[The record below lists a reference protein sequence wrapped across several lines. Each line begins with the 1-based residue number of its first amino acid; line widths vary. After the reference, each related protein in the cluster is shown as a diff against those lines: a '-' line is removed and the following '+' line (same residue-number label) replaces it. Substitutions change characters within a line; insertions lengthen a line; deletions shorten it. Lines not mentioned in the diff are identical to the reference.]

1 MLEQLLAALNRMA
14 DAAERSNELTEQA
27 HRLIREGREGREG
40 RAATTDT
47 TPVEVEQEQ
56 TQKDLEA
63 AVAAEKAAAAEKA
76 KAARARKAAAKT
88 ATETN
93 EVTTR
98 TRAAAAE
105 AAPTKAER
113 SPEAV
118 EVEASYYDEVLR
130 PAVARLASIDRKAA
144 LDCLKAEGVT
154 KATELDPSRWQHL
167 VAALNKA
174 YAEVAPVEDDNVDD
188 FA

>member
-27 HRLIREGREGREG
+27 HGLIREGRQS
-40 RAATTDT
+40 RAAVVGNTPAAEPEDT
-47 TPVEVEQEQ
+47 QEQ
-56 TQKDLEA
+56 DDLEA

-88 ATETN
+88 AAVE
-93 EVTTR
+93 TR

-105 AAPTKAER
+105 AAPTKAAR
-113 SPEAV
+113 SKDAE
-118 EVEASYYDEVLR
+118 EVEASYYDEILR
-130 PAVARLASIDRKAA
+130 PAVSRLASIDRKAA

-174 YAEVAPVEDDNVDD
+174 YAEVAPVEEDDLADD